1 MKRRS
6 NTLSCSML
14 LPFSLFVL
22 PQPWAVFNTAA
33 VMNIQRVAQ
42 IIPPLCAG
50 FLPSSFLPPPG
61 PHTWPHTCLLFLG
74 SPTPSPPPF
83 QVSQSLLRVVSPTT
97 LFKFQHHAPIS
108 KPTSPHAPAL
118 LFSTTSLLHSFS
130 IALLPSGTLYILLWF
145 FMSVSPHQNVNFR
158 SSGIYDL
165 LFTVVSQHLERYL
178 SHIAELRKYWLS
190 E

>member
-50 FLPSSFLPPPG
+50 FLPSSFLPPPRPTHLT
-61 PHTWPHTCLLFLG
+61 PHLPSLPGLPHPITASIPGVSVPAQG
-74 SPTPSPPPF
+74 SLPHHPLQIPTPCSHLQTNFSPRSCF
-83 QVSQSLLRVVSPTT
+83 TLLHNLLTSFFLYSTITIWHFVYFTLIFYVRLSPSEC
-97 LFKFQHHAPIS
+97 KFQ
-108 KPTSPHAPAL
+108 
-118 LFSTTSLLHSFS
+118 
-130 IALLPSGTLYILLWF
+130 
-145 FMSVSPHQNVNFR
+145 
-158 SSGIYDL
+158 
-165 LFTVVSQHLERYL
+165 
-178 SHIAELRKYWLS
+178 ELRNL
-190 E
+190 